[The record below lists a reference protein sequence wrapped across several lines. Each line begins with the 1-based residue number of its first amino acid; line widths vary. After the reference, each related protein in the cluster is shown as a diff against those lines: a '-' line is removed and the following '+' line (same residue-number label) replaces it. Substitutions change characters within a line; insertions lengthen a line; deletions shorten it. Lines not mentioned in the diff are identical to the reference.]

1 MRHEGEVH
9 TLLTVHHDGVH
20 EVVFIE
26 TDGPTTDGADEAAL
40 QEPDVIIVDID
51 IGEDVGQDGSQHV
64 SRIEKLLNTAGIH
77 TFDDGF
83 FAFGTFAVDG
93 LRRRLLDGDGED
105 HLVGLGRYF
114 HLVFEE

>member
-1 MRHEGEVH
+1 MH

-26 TDGPTTDGADEAAL
+26 TDGPTTDRADEAAL
-40 QEPDVIIVDID
+40 QEPDVIVVDID
-51 IGEDVGQDGSQHV
+51 IGEDIGQDGSQHV
-64 SRIEKLLNTAGIH
+64 SRIEKFLDTAGVH
-77 TFDDGF
+77 TLDDGL

-93 LRRRLLDGDGED
+93 SRRRLLDGDGED

-114 HLVFEE
+114 HLVFKE